1 MFSPYIKSTICGI
14 HCCWGTPRFRSVL
27 ELPFCNSFTIVCCHL
42 VLTSD
47 NHERYLSPTC
57 PTCCEKSRGNAYCS
71 RDYNDQASNEL
82 SMEPLSLDE
91 LKSEKCPRRT
101 CWNWVTTL

>member
-1 MFSPYIKSTICGI
+1 MSATYRQHARPVAKKAEE
-14 HCCWGTPRFRSVL
+14 TP
-27 ELPFCNSFTIVCCHL
+27 
-42 VLTSD
+42 
-47 NHERYLSPTC
+47 
-57 PTCCEKSRGNAYCS
+57 NASYYS

-101 CWNWVTTL
+101 CWNWVTTLVTALNEAPRRPLLT